1 MTVRFIRPTRH
12 RIDWQSLYGRIK
24 PYEDALV
31 DTGELA
37 EDNVGVVKSLKL
49 PVGIHGGKCCV
60 TINSK
65 GVKRMSLTDT
75 MTTCSKPDCTG
86 NCPCHVFFMYPEC
99 HDSCYPQ
106 NEAAPRCRCRI
117 CLTCKQE
124 ARSYGLC
131 LSCAN
136 RLSLNQILSIRRTGV
151 DMGVYT
157 DRSGSEPASVS
168 PMSLPGPV
176 HLREVHR

>member
-1 MTVRFIRPTRH
+1 MTVRFTRPTRH

-49 PVGIHGGKCCV
+49 ESEYIKGKCWCHHH
-60 TINSK
+60 
-65 GVKRMSLTDT
+65 MFWPAAYTD
-75 MTTCSKPDCTG
+75 
-86 NCPCHVFFMYPEC
+86 F
-99 HDSCYPQ
+99 
-106 NEAAPRCRCRI
+106 I
-117 CLTCKQE
+117 IIL
-124 ARSYGLC
+124 
-131 LSCAN
+131 
-136 RLSLNQILSIRRTGV
+136 LNQILSIRRTGV

-157 DRSGSEPASVS
+157 DRSGSGPASVS